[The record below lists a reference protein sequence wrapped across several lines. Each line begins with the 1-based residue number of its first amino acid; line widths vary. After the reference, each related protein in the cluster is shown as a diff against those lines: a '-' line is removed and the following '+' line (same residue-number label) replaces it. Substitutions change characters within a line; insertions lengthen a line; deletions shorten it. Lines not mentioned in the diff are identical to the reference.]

1 MAGNKNSKA
10 RIAANNRYNEKAY
23 DRINIAVPKG
33 RKADLQAVAANHG
46 QSVNGFINSLID
58 DALGGKQSEGAG
70 GGFGFSAPV
79 DSGIVCSRFIS
90 HIGPSFST
98 AVSASG
104 QSPEEYILQAV
115 RERIEREQER

>member
-1 MAGNKNSKA
+1 MAKYTDKKKES
-10 RIAANNRYNEKAY
+10 NRRWDATNL
-23 DRINIAVPKG
+23 DRISIALPKG
-33 RKADLQAVAANHG
+33 RKADLQAVATRHG
-46 QSVNGFINSLID
+46 QSVNGYINSLID
-58 DALGGKQSEGAG
+58 DALGGKQSEEAG

-79 DSGIVCSRFIS
+79 DSDIVYSRFLS